1 MMKTRL
7 KLLRSIRSHTL
18 ALVQGLSQEQID
30 FSPPSG
36 EWSLGESVDHLL
48 LAEQIFRAEIAALI
62 ELAKAGKKPRLY
74 RSFADLNVGPSFI
87 PKSILPFL
95 EIPFA
100 VLTTFTPS
108 CVREFMPRL
117 MPIRHPDVSTP
128 HQGRPADELR
138 AELHT
143 SLAETEALLVANPDF
158 DYDKM
163 IHQHPLC

>member
-62 ELAKAGKKPRLY
+62 ELATHGSLIFTKVLRIYNRLY
-74 RSFADLNVGPSFI
+74 LLPLYHFISLFLVWKGPYAT
-87 PKSILPFL
+87 K
-95 EIPFA
+95 
-100 VLTTFTPS
+100 
-108 CVREFMPRL
+108 
-117 MPIRHPDVSTP
+117 
-128 HQGRPADELR
+128 
-138 AELHT
+138 
-143 SLAETEALLVANPDF
+143 
-158 DYDKM
+158 
-163 IHQHPLC
+163 